1 MENLT
6 TRNHT
11 KITRKLNVFKS
22 FSLEYISMSLGG
34 SSWPTFDGAVMKG
47 GAGEDDESDYQEE
60 EKVNELVD
68 DDQSLD
74 DEQNDETID
83 DDDVSDDEKIEN
95 EEMEMEK
102 GEPEEIEQQDG
113 EQQDVESD
121 GESEGENESDSES
134 EEEEDGES
142 EDDEYLQKFDK
153 DVRSNFL
160 TEFHPES
167 SAHNDVEVR
176 RFASVVRNKD
186 GDIIDDLHRTIP
198 FLTKYEY
205 TRIIGQRA
213 KQIDSGALPFVE
225 VRNDIIDGDIIAKM
239 ELEAK
244 KIPFIIRRPMPGG
257 GCEYWKLEDLE
268 ILH

>member
-1 MENLT
+1 
-6 TRNHT
+6 
-11 KITRKLNVFKS
+11 
-22 FSLEYISMSLGG
+22 MSLGG
-34 SSWPTFDGAVMKG
+34 SSWPTFDAAVMKG
-47 GAGEDDESDYQEE
+47 GAGEDDESDYEEE

-102 GEPEEIEQQDG
+102 GEPEEIEEQDS
-113 EQQDVESD
+113 EEQDVESD
-121 GESEGENESDSES
+121 GESDGESESEGESEGEGENESENENESESENEGDS

>member
-1 MENLT
+1 
-6 TRNHT
+6 
-11 KITRKLNVFKS
+11 
-22 FSLEYISMSLGG
+22 MSLGG

-47 GAGEDDESDYQEE
+47 GAGEDDESDYEEE

-113 EQQDVESD
+113 EQQDVESEGESEGESD
-121 GESEGENESDSES
+121 GESEGENESDSDSES